1 MTQYLHDYFTAH
13 AERAIT
19 CMKESQQA
27 QSFYRRLH
35 TRLERGEDLTAEV
48 PEIARVGS
56 AGAVEV
62 VKKALAEYEKK
73 FKVAWDLPTT
83 IQSQGKEHIKMHSE
97 AYEILPRVTHT
108 FSFSSAAG
116 KVTVRTVTAGEN
128 LSIEFETPK
137 NKMAAATAMNEL
149 EKAITYGLLAST

>member
-56 AGAVEV
+56 AGAVDV
-62 VKKALAEYEKK
+62 VKKAMAEYEKK
-73 FKVAWDLPTT
+73 FQTAWVLPTT
-83 IQSQGKEHIKMHSE
+83 IQSQGKEHLKMHSE

-116 KVTVRTVTAGEN
+116 KVTVRTATAGEN
-128 LSIEFETPK
+128 ISIEFETPK

>member
-1 MTQYLHDYFTAH
+1 MTQYIHDYFAAH

-62 VKKALAEYEKK
+62 VKKALAEYEKN
-73 FKVAWDLPTT
+73 FKEAWDLPPT

>member
-62 VKKALAEYEKK
+62 VKKALAEYEKN
-73 FKVAWDLPTT
+73 FKEAWDLPPT

-97 AYEILPRVTHT
+97 TYEILPRVTHT

>member
-1 MTQYLHDYFTAH
+1 MTKYIHDYFTAH

-62 VKKALAEYEKK
+62 VKKALAEYEKN
-73 FKVAWDLPTT
+73 FKAAWDLPPT

-108 FSFSSAAG
+108 FSFSSVAG

>member
-62 VKKALAEYEKK
+62 VKKALAEYEKN
-73 FKVAWDLPTT
+73 FKEAWDLPPT

-137 NKMAAATAMNEL
+137 NKMATATAMNEL
-149 EKAITYGLLAST
+149 EKAITYGLLAAK

>member
-1 MTQYLHDYFTAH
+1 MTKYIHDYFTAH

-62 VKKALAEYEKK
+62 VKKALAEYEKN
-73 FKVAWDLPTT
+73 FKEAWDLPPT